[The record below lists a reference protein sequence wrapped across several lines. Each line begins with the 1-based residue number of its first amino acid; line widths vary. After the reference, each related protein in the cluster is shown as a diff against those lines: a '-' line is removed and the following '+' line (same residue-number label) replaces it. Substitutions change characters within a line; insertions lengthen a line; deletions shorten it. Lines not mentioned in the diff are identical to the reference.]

1 MNDYK
6 NYFIEHEK
14 LRNRIISICMLFH
27 QYDPDLYPDICIEDI
42 VFIYDNQITLTVSNI
57 NSIYQDV
64 YCYIDIEWLDRNNE
78 AIIKNI
84 IENKKWREDQQSFWS
99 NKIRGN
105 GGK

>member
-27 QYDPDLYPDICIEDI
+27 QEDPELYPDICIEDI
-42 VFIYDNQITLTVSNI
+42 VFIYDNETTLTVSNI

-64 YCYIDIEWLDRNNE
+64 YCYIDIEWLDRDNE

-84 IENKKWREDQQSFWS
+84 IENKKWREDQKSFWS

>member
-27 QYDPDLYPDICIEDI
+27 QEDPELYPDIPIEDI
-42 VFIYDNQITLTVSNI
+42 VFIYDNETTLTVSNI

-64 YCYIDIEWLDRNNE
+64 YCYIDIEWLDRDNE

-84 IENKKWREDQQSFWS
+84 IENKKWREDQKSFWS
-99 NKIRGN
+99 NKIKGN

>member
-1 MNDYK
+1 
-6 NYFIEHEK
+6 
-14 LRNRIISICMLFH
+14 
-27 QYDPDLYPDICIEDI
+27 
-42 VFIYDNQITLTVSNI
+42 VFIYDNETTLTVSNI

-64 YCYIDIEWLDRNNE
+64 YCYIDIEWLDRDNE

-105 GGK
+105 GRK

>member
-27 QYDPDLYPDICIEDI
+27 QEDPELYPDIAIEDI
-42 VFIYDNQITLTVSNI
+42 VFIYDNETTLTVSNI

-64 YCYIDIEWLDRNNE
+64 YCYIDIEWLDRDNE

-84 IENKKWREDQQSFWS
+84 IENKKWREDQKSFWS

-105 GGK
+105 GRK

>member
-1 MNDYK
+1 MNHYK

-14 LRNRIISICMLFH
+14 LRNRIIAICMLFH
-27 QYDPDLYPDICIEDI
+27 QEDPELYSDIAIDDI
-42 VFIYDNQITLTVSNI
+42 VFIYDNETTLTVSNI

-64 YCYIDIEWLDRNNE
+64 YCYIDIEWLDRDNE

-84 IENKKWREDQQSFWS
+84 IENKKWREDQKSFWS

-105 GGK
+105 GRK

>member
-27 QYDPDLYPDICIEDI
+27 QEDPELYPDICIDDI
-42 VFIYDNQITLTVSNI
+42 VFIYDNETTLTVSNI

-64 YCYIDIEWLDRNNE
+64 YCYIDIEWLDRDNE

-84 IENKKWREDQQSFWS
+84 IENKKWREDQQSFWI